1 MGNCLFGGLGDHEN
15 EAIKVITSS
24 GGIMEFYEPTAAE
37 SITDEFPGH
46 VIFRSHDLFWN
57 PIPHNEMLV
66 AGNSY
71 YLLPLPL
78 NKKILLN
85 KAPAAGSDYG
95 QQHQLQIGHIRSNSR
110 PLVGSHCSSTINAP
124 YRMSFDHC
132 SRKLFKKTSAS
143 LSLPSAYPVAR
154 GQAGSGGLRLC
165 KKYNRSNTN
174 KYMSTGGIWKVKLVI
189 SPEQLAEILS
199 QEVRTQELIESIRTV
214 AKCGNNYKNCLSTSS
229 ESAFSDLWGLSVSTT
244 NSTN

>member
-1 MGNCLFGGLGDHEN
+1 MGNCLFGGFGDHEN
-15 EAIKVITSS
+15 EVIKVITSS
-24 GGIMEFYEPTAAE
+24 GGIMEFYEPTTAE

-57 PIPHNEMLV
+57 PIPHNEML
-66 AGNSY
+66 
-71 YLLPLPL
+71 L
-78 NKKILLN
+78 
-85 KAPAAGSDYG
+85 AAGSDYG
-95 QQHQLQIGHIRSNSR
+95 QQNQLQIGHVRSNSR
-110 PLVGSHCSSTINAP
+110 PLAASHCSSTIAP

-132 SRKLFKKTSAS
+132 SRKLFKKTSSS
-143 LSLPSAYPVAR
+143 LSLPSAYSVAR

-165 KKYNRSNTN
+165 KQSNKSNSN

-199 QEVRTQELIESIRTV
+199 QEVRTQELIESVRTV
-214 AKCGNNYKNCLSTSS
+214 AKCGKNYKNCLSTSS

-244 NSTN
+244 NIRN

>member
-15 EAIKVITSS
+15 EVIKVITSS
-24 GGIMEFYEPTAAE
+24 GGIMEFFEPTTAE

-57 PIPHNEMLV
+57 PIPHNEMLR

-78 NKKILLN
+78 NRKCLLN
-85 KAPAAGSDYG
+85 NAPEAGSDYG
-95 QQHQLQIGHIRSNSR
+95 HQHQLQIGHVRSNSR
-110 PLVGSHCSSTINAP
+110 PLVGSHCSSTVAS

-132 SRKLFKKTSAS
+132 SRKVFKKTSSS
-143 LSLPSAYPVAR
+143 LALSSPNSVAR
-154 GQAGSGGLRLC
+154 GQAGSGGLRVC
-165 KKYNRSNTN
+165 KQSNRSHCN
-174 KYMSTGGIWKVKLVI
+174 KFMSTGGIWKVKLVI

-199 QEVRTQELIESIRTV
+199 QEVRTEELIESIRTV

-229 ESAFSDLWGLSVSTT
+229 ESAFSDLWGLSVLTA
-244 NSTN
+244 NPRN